1 MKIQQITKDLI
12 PTNLSIMNSLNK
24 TLDHLKSYIQ
34 ILDQQKIENENN
46 LKSSAE
52 QISITREYSMVDGL
66 VREQIEDLTKQQNQF
81 IRHQEMITKMQ
92 IILNETLNHLQSQ
105 LSPNPEQNK
114 TLDRFKQLKQNGMS
128 SHLYSS

>member
-46 LKSSAE
+46 LKSIAE

-92 IILNETLNHLQSQ
+92 IILNETFNHLQSQ

>member
-12 PTNLSIMNSLNK
+12 PTNLSIMNSLNR

-34 ILDQQKIENENN
+34 ILDKQKIDNEEK
-46 LKSSAE
+46 LKSIAE

>member
-46 LKSSAE
+46 LKSIAE